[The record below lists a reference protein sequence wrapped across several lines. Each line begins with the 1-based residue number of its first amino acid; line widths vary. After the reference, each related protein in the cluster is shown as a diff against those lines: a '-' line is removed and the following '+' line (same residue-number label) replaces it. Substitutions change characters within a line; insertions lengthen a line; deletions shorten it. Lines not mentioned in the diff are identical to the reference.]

1 MNIICDLFGHKEE
14 KSVLAYAV
22 SYSYMNVNVKIYDV
36 FRCKR
41 CGKFVQHLIAWYDTF
56 CYDSSWKIVDKEKE
70 QLRKNGIVSLSEV
83 ARIIEER
90 N

>member
-22 SYSYMNVNVKIYDV
+22 SSSYMNVNVKIYNV

-41 CGKFVQHLIAWYDTF
+41 CGKLVQYSLDCYDAF
-56 CYDSSWKIVDKEKE
+56 CYDSSWKIADKEKE
-70 QLRKNGIVSLSEV
+70 QLRKNGIVSLSEA
-83 ARIIEER
+83 ARIIEEH